1 MISDKLNKLL
11 KKIYDL
17 KIFDPIRKYIDRLW
31 ERIEK
36 SIRFELMT
44 VIAICFAC
52 SALFYV
58 FANDSFSKREE
69 VADVSYD
76 YTSIEN
82 EAKEIIN
89 EITQNSNNS
98 EEFLQSKCDEAYNYY
113 EAKAFI
119 TDLDGKILFKSEN
132 VEEDAVDVFLLLA
145 NNANV
150 DTNNGQEKR
159 YIFPLTSG
167 NNRYYFIYSD
177 VPTASIKYNYYTE
190 ENSILAIFL
199 ALIVF
204 AILFI
209 SITNSKMKYL
219 DEIADG
225 LKKIANEDLQY
236 RIREDGRDELR
247 NLASNINYMAD
258 EINRK
263 IIAER
268 QSEQAKADL
277 ITNVSHDLR
286 TPLTSIMGY
295 IGLVKEGKY
304 DNDKEMKEYLN
315 IAFNKAEKLKI
326 LINDLFEY
334 TKFSSDAIKI
344 NKVRI
349 NLIEFLSQLS
359 EELMPIFEENNLKL
373 LSYYGKEEGIQVDI
387 DPDKMVRVF
396 ENLFTNAIKY
406 SYKPGVISID
416 VVKEKGFVTIVIRN
430 RGENIPKEKVEK
442 LFDRFYRVEESRNT
456 QTGGTGLGLA
466 ISKNIV
472 ELHGGYIWAECF
484 GEEISF
490 FVKLREI

>member
-1 MISDKLNKLL
+1 
-11 KKIYDL
+11 
-17 KIFDPIRKYIDRLW
+17 
-31 ERIEK
+31 
-36 SIRFELMT
+36 MT

-52 SALFYV
+52 SALFYII
-58 FANDSFSKREE
+58 ANDSFSKREE
-69 VADVSYD
+69 VADVTYD
-76 YTSIEN
+76 YNSIEN
-82 EAKEIIN
+82 EAKGIIS
-89 EITQNSNNS
+89 EITQSTNNNDD
-98 EEFLQSKCDEAYNYY
+98 FLQSKCNEAYYNYD
-113 EAKAFI
+113 AKAFI

-132 VEEDAVDVFLLLA
+132 VEEDTVDVFLLLA
-145 NNANV
+145 NNADV
-150 DTNNGQEKR
+150 DVNNGQEKR
-159 YIFPLTSG
+159 YIFPFTAG
-167 NNRYYFIYSD
+167 ENRYYFIYSD
-177 VPTASIKYNYYTE
+177 VPTASIKYDYYTE

-199 ALIVF
+199 SLIVF

-334 TKFSSDAIKI
+334 TKFSSNAIKI
-344 NKVRI
+344 NKVKI

-359 EELMPIFEENNLKL
+359 EELMPLFEENNLKL

-416 VVKEKGFVTIVIRN
+416 VVKEKGFVTTVIRN